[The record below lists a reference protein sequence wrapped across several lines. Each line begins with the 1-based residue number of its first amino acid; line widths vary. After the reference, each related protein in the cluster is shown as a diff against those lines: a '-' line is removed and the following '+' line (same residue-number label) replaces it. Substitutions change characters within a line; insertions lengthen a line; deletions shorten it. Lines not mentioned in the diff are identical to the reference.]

1 MPEGQEKQAQE
12 VAVKRMRAFEVG
24 VAHLCQQ
31 GGFGYGDL
39 AKAAGQTEQTL
50 GPALAE
56 QLIAAGEKQQGQ
68 AQE

>member
-24 VAHLCQQ
+24 VAHLCKEASI
-31 GGFGYGDL
+31 GYGDL

-56 QLIAAGEKQQGQ
+56 RMIEAGEKQQGQ